1 MGNRSGRKNRHEG
14 NSGQD
19 GQKKIA
25 VIDFETDPFLYGR
38 VPAPFAAGFYD
49 GERYIHTWG
58 PNCAD
63 ELVRVLDTFT
73 EPMIVYAHNG
83 GKFDFHFLMKYI
95 SNPIKIIGSR
105 IVSAK
110 IGIHELRDSYA
121 AVPVPLAA
129 YEKTTID
136 YDKFEVENREAH
148 KTEIL
153 NYLKD
158 DCIFLHSL
166 ISGFIERFGTQLT
179 IGGASI
185 KQLRAMHPFDLQRE
199 SHDRRFRQF
208 YFGGRVQCFEYGV
221 LKRKVKIYDV
231 NSMYPAVMRN
241 AIHPTGKEYITVRD
255 SIMDK
260 HGRIVGISNAPFY
273 FARVRATIAGGGL
286 PVRTKKG
293 LDFHAKQGEFWT
305 TSHEVKVL
313 ISRGL
318 IKVEKVIEAHAPYET
333 ISFGDFVDK
342 FSEEKINA
350 KKRGDKAAELFA
362 KLILNSSYGKTAQ
375 NSENYRDYC
384 IMRGEIP
391 AELEYQLDADHGEF
405 QIWSKPVTRHSYIDV
420 AIGASI
426 TSASRAV
433 LLEGLL
439 SVKNPVYCDTDS
451 IICESPGNLD
461 IDATRLGAWKFEG
474 EGDRIALAGKKLYAV
489 FNGTEEVKSASKG
502 AVLNALEI
510 ERIAMGEQ
518 IQWKNMAPTFS
529 LLNPPSFI
537 DRKIQSV
544 FT

>member
-1 MGNRSGRKNRHEG
+1 M
-14 NSGQD
+14 
-19 GQKKIA
+19 
-25 VIDFETDPFLYGR
+25 YGR
-38 VPAPFAAGFYD
+38 IPAPFAGGLYD
-49 GERYIHTWG
+49 GEKFTHTWG
-58 PNCAD
+58 KDCAD
-63 ELVRVLDTFT
+63 ELVRVLDTYT

-83 GKFDFHFLMKYI
+83 GKFDFHFLLKYI

-105 IVSAK
+105 IVSAR
-110 IGIHELRDSYA
+110 IGIHEIRDSYA
-121 AVPVPLAA
+121 AVPVPLSA
-129 YEKTTID
+129 YEKTDID
-136 YDKFEVENREAH
+136 YDKFEEGNREAH

-153 NYLKD
+153 DYLKD
-158 DCIFLHSL
+158 DCVFLHSL
-166 ISGFIERFGTQLT
+166 ISGFIERFGLELT

-199 SHDRRFRQF
+199 SHDRRFRPF

-221 LKRKVKIYDV
+221 LNRPVEIYDV

-241 AIHPTGKEYITVRD
+241 AIHPCGKEYITVRNA
-255 SIMDK
+255 IMDK
-260 HGRIVGISNAPFY
+260 RGRIVGIPNAPFY
-273 FARVRATIAGGGL
+273 FARIRARVRGGGL
-286 PVRTKKG
+286 PIRTKKG

-305 TSHEVKVL
+305 TSHEIKVL
-313 ISRGL
+313 IERGL
-318 IKVEKVIEAHAPYET
+318 ITVEKVIEAHAPYNT
-333 ISFGDFVDK
+333 ISFADFVDK
-342 FSEEKINA
+342 FSAEKISA

-375 NSENYRDYC
+375 NSENYRDYT

-391 AELEYQLDADHGEF
+391 EDAEFVLDSDFGEF

-439 SVKNPVYCDTDS
+439 SAKNPVYCDTDS

-474 EGDRIALAGKKLYAV
+474 KGDRIALAGKKLYAV
-489 FNGTEEVKSASKG
+489 FDGDQEVKSASKG
-502 AVLNALEI
+502 AVLSGPEI
-510 ERIAMGEQ
+510 ERIALGER